1 MLRLYM
7 FVKDT
12 LEVQEGTS
20 AIDHEDNIEA
30 EETKNNDKKRKIMWF
45 SCQRHVCN
53 QNQKKTMYFVI
64 QLCNK

>member
-20 AIDHEDNIEA
+20 AIDREDNIEA
-30 EETKNNDKKRKIMWF
+30 EETKNIDKKRRI
-45 SCQRHVCN
+45 V
-53 QNQKKTMYFVI
+53 
-64 QLCNK
+64 

>member
-20 AIDHEDNIEA
+20 AIDHEDNIEV
-30 EETKNNDKKRKIMWF
+30 EETKNNDKKRRI
-45 SCQRHVCN
+45 V
-53 QNQKKTMYFVI
+53 
-64 QLCNK
+64 